1 MRANT
6 KKKKK
11 KKNPIQNPHHFCYL
25 NKENNESPNSIPIK
39 LNKKFRNSHII
50 NTRIITM
57 DA

>member
-39 LNKKFRNSHII
+39 LNKKFRNSHITH
-50 NTRIITM
+50 N
-57 DA
+57 